1 MADNIMDAFLLYVDG
16 NDDVRIE
23 LDKRIMEYP
32 GNPEDI
38 TRDVFVPFAREHGY
52 DMTEEDVDYY
62 NANIADGS
70 ELANVISATLCNIK

>member
-1 MADNIMDAFLLYVDG
+1 
-16 NDDVRIE
+16 
-23 LDKRIMEYP
+23 MEYP

-70 ELANVISATLCNIK
+70 DVPRQLREKED

>member
-1 MADNIMDAFLLYVDG
+1 MADNIMDAFLLYVDE

-70 ELANVISATLCNIK
+70 DVPRQLREEED